1 MIMRYTIIPLFF
13 LFFFFSVPLPVLHM
27 SVACAA
33 SDEEVDFLSDDFYE
47 EEPEIEQVGDPIEPF
62 NRVMFQ
68 FNDHAYTYVLKPVA
82 QGYAAVL
89 PLDIR
94 GIIDNFFRNLE
105 EPVVFVNCLL
115 QGRVADAGSA
125 LVRFVANSTI
135 GVGGLVDFAGREIG
149 FEPVEAT
156 LGETLGVWGI
166 GDGFY
171 LVVPFFGPSTL
182 RDFTGTLVDSLAM
195 TPYYTNID
203 SWGTKMGI
211 YAEKT
216 TNEISLHLGEYEDL
230 KKLSF
235 DPYVALRNSYF
246 QYRKKLRDHR
256 VDIEN
261 FPVEDD
267 R

>member
-1 MIMRYTIIPLFF
+1 MTMRYIIIPLFC
-13 LFFFFSVPLPVLHM
+13 LFFLLFAPLPVVHT
-27 SVACAA
+27 VYAA
-33 SDEEVDFLSDDFYE
+33 SGDEVDFLSDDFYE
-47 EEPEIEQVGDPIEPF
+47 DEPEIEEVGDPIEPF
-62 NRVMFQ
+62 NRAMFQ
-68 FNDHAYTYVLKPVA
+68 FNDHAYTYVFKPVA
-82 QGYAAVL
+82 QGYAAVV

-105 EPVVFVNCLL
+105 EPVVFINCLL
-115 QGRVADAGSA
+115 QGRLSDAGSA

-135 GVGGLVDFAGREIG
+135 GVGGLVDFADREIG
-149 FEPVEAT
+149 FEPVDAS

-182 RDFTGTLVDSLAM
+182 RDFTGDIVDSLAM
-195 TPYYTNID
+195 TPYYTHID
-203 SWGTKMGI
+203 SWGGKIGI

-256 VDIEN
+256 VDVHSLPPE
-261 FPVEDD
+261 ESE
-267 R
+267 

>member
-1 MIMRYTIIPLFF
+1 MIMRYITIPLFC
-13 LFFFFSVPLPVLHM
+13 LFFALFAPLPAVHA
-27 SVACAA
+27 VYAA
-33 SDEEVDFLSDDFYE
+33 AGDEVDFLSDDFYE
-47 EEPEIEQVGDPIEPF
+47 DEPEVETVGDPIEPF
-62 NRVMFQ
+62 NRAMFQ
-68 FNDHAYTYVLKPVA
+68 FNDHAYTYVFKPVA
-82 QGYAAVL
+82 EGYAAVL
-89 PLDIR
+89 PVDIR

-105 EPVVFVNCLL
+105 EPVVFINCLL
-115 QGRVADAGSA
+115 QGRLSDAGSA

-135 GVGGLVDFAGREIG
+135 GVGGLVDFADREIG
-149 FEPVEAT
+149 FEPVEASM
-156 LGETLGVWGI
+156 GETLGVWGI

-182 RDFTGTLVDSLAM
+182 RDFSGDIVDSLAM
-195 TPYYTNID
+195 TPYYTHID
-203 SWGTKMGI
+203 SWGGKIGI

-256 VDIEN
+256 VDVHNPPQESN
-261 FPVEDD
+261 
-267 R
+267 